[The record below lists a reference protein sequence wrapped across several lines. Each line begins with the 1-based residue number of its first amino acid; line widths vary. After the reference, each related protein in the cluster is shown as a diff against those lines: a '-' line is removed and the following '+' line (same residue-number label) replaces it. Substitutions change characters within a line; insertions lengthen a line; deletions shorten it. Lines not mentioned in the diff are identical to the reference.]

1 MFLSTKKLWM
11 GMALVA
17 SLGYSCQ
24 HDESLGVEAITG
36 FKIALV
42 DEPSVTETR
51 STPQELGKPTTDNF
65 TLKIVNSASG
75 KSIYDAGYTKDIIK
89 ASAGVYDVTT
99 SFGDNAVLAFDA
111 PYYEGKK
118 EDIAIEE
125 GDTASVT
132 VECAVANAL
141 ASVTFED
148 SEKFKELYS
157 SYAVEVAVENSSLK
171 LEDGDKRSAYY
182 RANSKPTFTF
192 KGVLKANGKSVEAEL
207 EDKILSDPATFAAKA
222 HCRLTLALKEMVPGI
237 IPTIVKTEVD
247 TVTVSE
253 TLPMEW
259 LPAPKVSAT
268 GFGENRTLDV
278 YETAP
283 TEASI
288 DFTLSSPLQ
297 DIDFSVNFADEN
309 LQSLNGD
316 YTLSALTNEQR
327 LDFINAGID
336 IPIIGEDKPSVR
348 FSNTL
353 TGALLATNE
362 GVVNNTFTL
371 KSVKANDRTNADGA
385 LTYTIATHKPEFT
398 VSVLPGNIWTK
409 EFTVSA
415 LTEEQ
420 VEKGDYS
427 KLSQKMMYQ
436 FSTDGSTG
444 WTDLGEDLRKAELTP
459 NTSYF
464 VRGVYRNEICSAPVE
479 VKTYPIIELE
489 NGDMEDW
496 TEEERGYYYSANIFD
511 RNPAKLRVYYPW
523 KGVSYWNTNNDFTT
537 RNRDASTAA
546 FSIVYRYNSFPAVS
560 YTKDVHD
567 GNWAAELRN
576 TAAGRGNTSSS
587 SSSYDFNNVP
597 GELFIGGITV
607 TTGGTSAKPDG
618 DHYDIDKGT
627 EFVSRPTGLRF
638 YYKYAPYMTDAWKVY
653 IALYDEA
660 GNVIAENTVTDGIEI
675 SSYKEMEVSFNY
687 IENLDVVPAKIYVY
701 FASSIYS
708 GSELPY
714 HTMDVTTWY
723 NNSQRTDETL
733 SGSVFC
739 VDDISLVYD
748 K

>member
-1 MFLSTKKLWM
+1 MKYIKL
-11 GMALVA
+11 L
-17 SLGYSCQ
+17 SLGLLCLSVGSCQ
-24 HDESLGVEAITG
+24 QDDWAVSDSQTG
-36 FKIALV
+36 FYISLADADV
-42 DEPSVTETR
+42 QTETR

-65 TLKIVNSASG
+65 ALKIVNSASG

-89 ASAGVYDVTT
+89 ASAGVYDVTA
-99 SFGDNAVLAFDA
+99 SFGDNAVLAYDA

-157 SYAVEVAVENSSLK
+157 SYAVVVAVENSSLK
-171 LEDGDKRSAYY
+171 LGDGDKRSAYY

-207 EDKILSDPATFAAKA
+207 EDEKLSDPATFAAKA
-222 HCRLTLALKEMVPGI
+222 HCQLTLALKEMVPGI
-237 IPTIVKTEVD
+237 IPTIVKAEVD
-247 TVTVSE
+247 TVTVSA

-268 GFGENRTLDV
+268 GFSENRTLDV

-409 EFTVSA
+409 EFTV
-415 LTEEQ
+415 EEIT
-420 VEKGDYS
+420 VEEGKGNLDTLKENLIYQYS
-427 KLSQKMMYQ
+427 EDDGRSWKDLNDTRRQ
-436 FSTDGSTG
+436 FFDVCP
-444 WTDLGEDLRKAELTP
+444 EKK
-459 NTSYF
+459 SYL
-464 VRGVYRNEICSAPVE
+464 VRAVYRNEIASEIDNV
-479 VKTYPIIELE
+479 ELE
-489 NGDMEDW
+489 IPTQLPNSGMEDW
-496 TEEERGYYYSANIFD
+496 YEEDQSDHKNLWFPYLQGEVENLWSTNNAETTNYRSESFCSTSAVKQSANKHNGDYAAWI
-511 RNPAKLRVYYPW
+511 RTVGHGIA
-523 KGVSYWNTNNDFTT
+523 NTNVGSFVGINGSITGDHTIGLLTYSDEFTVRPT
-537 RNRDASTAA
+537 KLE
-546 FSIVYRYNSFPAVS
+546 FYYRY
-560 YTKDVHD
+560 
-567 GNWAAELRN
+567 
-576 TAAGRGNTSSS
+576 
-587 SSSYDFNNVP
+587 VP
-597 GELFIGGITV
+597 N
-607 TTGGTSAKPDG
+607 G
-618 DHYDIDKGT
+618 DDQG
-627 EFVSRPTGLRF
+627 
-638 YYKYAPYMTDAWKVY
+638 
-653 IALYDEA
+653 
-660 GNVIAENTVTDGIEI
+660 VI
-675 SSYKEMEVSFNY
+675 EVK
-687 IENLDVVPAKIYVY
+687 IENQEQNIVLYQTSQTIDAANAYVKYELPIEYVNQNMNASHLTITFKSGSKHTDVVKAKVRGDGADEHY
-701 FASSIYS
+701 
-708 GSELPY
+708 GSELY
-714 HTMDVTTWY
+714 I
-723 NNSQRTDETL
+723 
-733 SGSVFC
+733 
-739 VDDISLVYD
+739 DDISLVYD

>member
-1 MFLSTKKLWM
+1 MKYIKL
-11 GMALVA
+11 L
-17 SLGYSCQ
+17 SLGLLCLSVGSCRQ
-24 HDESLGVEAITG
+24 DDWAVSESQTG
-36 FKIALV
+36 FYISLADADV
-42 DEPSVTETR
+42 QTETR

-89 ASAGVYDVTT
+89 ASAGVYDVTA
-99 SFGDNAVLAFDA
+99 SFGDNAVLAYDA

-171 LEDGDKRSAYY
+171 LGDGDKRSAYY
-182 RANSKPTFTF
+182 RADSKPTFTF
-192 KGVLKANGKSVEAEL
+192 KGVLKANGKLVEAL
-207 EDKILSDPATFAAKA
+207 LKDKTLSDPATFAAKA

-268 GFGENRTLDV
+268 GFSKNRTLDV

-288 DFTLSSPLQ
+288 DFTLYSPLQ
-297 DIDFSVNFADEN
+297 DMDFSVNFADEN

-316 YTLSALTNEQR
+316 YTLSTLTNEQR

-336 IPIIGEDKPSVR
+336 IPIIGENKPSVR

-371 KSVKANDRTNADGA
+371 KSVKANDRTNADSA

-409 EFTVSA
+409 EFTV
-415 LTEEQ
+415 EEIT
-420 VEKGDYS
+420 VEEGKGDLNTLKEKLVYQYS
-427 KLSQKMMYQ
+427 DDDGRSWKELNDTRRQ
-436 FSTDGSTG
+436 FFDVCPEKKSH
-444 WTDLGEDLRKAELTP
+444 L
-459 NTSYF
+459 
-464 VRGVYRNEICSAPVE
+464 VRAVYRDEIVSETDNV
-479 VKTYPIIELE
+479 ELE
-489 NGDMEDW
+489 IPTQLPNSGMEDW
-496 TEEERGYYYSANIFD
+496 YIETKTKSSTWPFPDKTYYTFHPYLEGSANSSWWD
-511 RNPAKLRVYYPW
+511 
-523 KGVSYWNTNNDFTT
+523 TNNDKAQGGTVVGTIWYEGCF
-537 RNRDASTAA
+537 ASC
-546 FSIVYRYNSFPAVS
+546 VS
-560 YTKDVHD
+560 YTNDAHEGLKAALMYVSGCGD
-567 GNWAAELRN
+567 GYA
-576 TAAGRGNTSSS
+576 NTSGSYVGGAMVGS
-587 SSSYDFNNVP
+587 LFLGSYDS
-597 GELFIGGITV
+597 GIV
-607 TTGGTSAKPDG
+607 QGHSFA
-618 DHYDIDKGT
+618 
-627 EFVSRPTGLRF
+627 SRPTSLSF
-638 YYKYAPYMTDAWKVY
+638 WYKYKPYNSDAFKVVVSLKNGEKE
-653 IALYDEA
+653 IATGTYEPQAYSEEDNGYA
-660 GNVIAENTVTDGIEI
+660 QATVN
-675 SSYKEMEVSFNY
+675 FNY
-687 IENLDVVPAKIYVY
+687 
-701 FASSIYS
+701 S
-708 GSELPY
+708 
-714 HTMDVTTWY
+714 
-723 NNSQRTDETL
+723 DETEKPTTICVQFLASNKTSL
-733 SGSVFC
+733 SSDDFEKGTTITYPVVGNWTVHMGSVLK

>member
-1 MFLSTKKLWM
+1 MNMFLSTKKLWI

-24 HDESLGVEAITG
+24 HEDGLSVEAITG
-36 FKIALV
+36 FKVALV

-51 STPQELGKPTTDNF
+51 STPQELGKPTVDKF
-65 TLKIVNSASG
+65 KLKIANSATG

-89 ASAGVYDVTT
+89 ASAGVYDVTA
-99 SFGDNAVLAFDA
+99 SFGDNAVLAYDA

-171 LEDGDKRSAYY
+171 LGDGDKRSAYY
-182 RANSKPTFTF
+182 RADSKPTFTF
-192 KGVLKANGKSVEAEL
+192 KGVLKANGKSVEALL
-207 EDKILSDPATFAAKA
+207 EDKTLSDPATFAAKA
-222 HCRLTLALKEMVPGI
+222 HCQLTLALKEMVPGI
-237 IPTIVKTEVD
+237 IPTIVKAEVD
-247 TVTVSE
+247 TVTVSA

-268 GFGENRTLDV
+268 DFGKNRTLDV

-288 DFTLSSPLQ
+288 VFTLSSPLQ
-297 DIDFSVNFADEN
+297 DMDFSVNFADEN

-327 LDFINAGID
+327 LDFVNAGID

-409 EFTVSA
+409 EFTV
-415 LTEEQ
+415 EEIT
-420 VEKGDYS
+420 VEEGKGNLEEIKKS
-427 KLSQKMMYQ
+427 LVYQ
-436 FSTDGSTG
+436 
-444 WTDLGEDLRKAELTP
+444 
-459 NTSYF
+459 YQ
-464 VRGVYRNEICSAPVE
+464 
-479 VKTYPIIELE
+479 E
-489 NGDMEDW
+489 NGEWKDCNNQDSRQQVFAEHPSNRNYKVRALYRGALASNEVDVEMEEPKALPNGNMDEW
-496 TEEERGYYYSANIFD
+496 TESTRDVKYLWMTYKQPFFE
-511 RNPAKLRVYYPW
+511 PW
-523 KGVSYWNTNNDFTT
+523 NDSTEQWWNTN
-537 RNRDASTAA
+537 
-546 FSIVYRYNSFPAVS
+546 SIQTMPTSFDIINSVNFASFPTVTYLISGDNNQEKSAVIRTINFGKS
-560 YTKDVHD
+560 
-567 GNWAAELRN
+567 NSSIAAVGDN
-576 TAAGRGNTSSS
+576 TRGILYAGTTSS
-587 SSSYDFNNVP
+587 D
-597 GELFIGGITV
+597 
-607 TTGGTSAKPDG
+607 GTLSEGRPWS
-618 DHYDIDKGT
+618 
-627 EFVSRPTGLRF
+627 SRPTQLTF
-638 YYKYAPYMTDAWKVY
+638 NYKYSSYNNERFGVY
-653 IALYDEA
+653 IELYADGVSSPIATGTYESINGESKTEFTPYTIKLEYSNLELKPSIIKIKFCSVA
-660 GNVIAENTVTDGIEI
+660 INDDPAVQKNVSVN
-675 SSYKEMEVSFNY
+675 
-687 IENLDVVPAKIYVY
+687 VPE
-701 FASSIYS
+701 
-708 GSELPY
+708 GSDKY
-714 HTMDVTTWY
+714 Y
-723 NNSQRTDETL
+723 NVHG
-733 SGSVFC
+733 GSVLTI
-739 VDDISLVYD
+739 DDISLVYD

>member
-1 MFLSTKKLWM
+1 MFLSTKKLWI
-11 GMALVA
+11 GMALMA
-17 SLGYSCQ
+17 TLGLSCQ
-24 HDESLGVEAITG
+24 HEEGLGTKAVTG

-89 ASAGVYDVTT
+89 ASAGVYDVTA
-99 SFGDNAVLAFDA
+99 SFGDNAVLAYDA

-171 LEDGDKRSAYY
+171 LGDGDKRSAYY

-207 EDKILSDPATFAAKA
+207 EDEKLSDPATFAAKA
-222 HCRLTLALKEMVPGI
+222 HCQLTLALKEMVPGI
-237 IPTIVKTEVD
+237 IPTIVKAEVD
-247 TVTVSE
+247 TVTVSA

-268 GFGENRTLDV
+268 GFSENRTLDV

-297 DIDFSVNFADEN
+297 DMDFSVNFADEN

-316 YTLSALTNEQR
+316 YTLSAFTNEQR

-362 GVVNNTFTL
+362 GVVNNIFTL
-371 KSVKANDRTNADGA
+371 KSVKANDRINADGA

-409 EFTVSA
+409 EFTV
-415 LTEEQ
+415 EEIT
-420 VEKGDYS
+420 VEEGKGDLNTLKEKLVYQYS
-427 KLSQKMMYQ
+427 DDEGSSWKDLNDTRRQ
-436 FSTDGSTG
+436 FFDVCPET
-444 WTDLGEDLRKAELTP
+444 K
-459 NTSYF
+459 SYL
-464 VRGVYRNEICSAPVE
+464 VRAVYRNEIVSEINNV
-479 VKTYPIIELE
+479 ELE
-489 NGDMEDW
+489 IPTQLPNSGMEDW
-496 TEEERGYYYSANIFD
+496 YIETKTKSGTWPFKDKTYYTYHPYTEGAGDSSWWD
-511 RNPAKLRVYYPW
+511 
-523 KGVSYWNTNNDFTT
+523 TNNDKAQGGTYALGIWYEGCF
-537 RNRDASTAA
+537 ASC
-546 FSIVYRYNSFPAVS
+546 VS
-560 YTKDVHD
+560 YTEDAHEGSKAALMYVSGCGD
-567 GNWAAELRN
+567 GYAN
-576 TAAGRGNTSSS
+576 TPDTYVGGAMVGS
-587 SSSYDFNNVP
+587 
-597 GELFIGGITV
+597 LFIGSYNSGIV
-607 TTGGTSAKPDG
+607 QGHGFA
-618 DHYDIDKGT
+618 
-627 EFVSRPTGLRF
+627 SRPTSLSF
-638 YYKYAPYMTDAWKVY
+638 WYKYKPYNTDAFKVVIFLKNGEKEIATGTYEPQAYSEEDNGY
-653 IALYDEA
+653 IQA
-660 GNVIAENTVTDGIEI
+660 TVDFNY
-675 SSYKEMEVSFNY
+675 SDEMEKPTTICVQFLASNKTSLSSDDFEKGTTITY
-687 IENLDVVPAKIYVY
+687 PVVGNWTV
-701 FASSIYS
+701 
-708 GSELPY
+708 
-714 HTMDVTTWY
+714 HM
-723 NNSQRTDETL
+723 
-733 SGSVFC
+733 GSVLKI
-739 VDDISLVYD
+739 DDISLVYD

>member
-11 GMALVA
+11 GMALIA

-65 TLKIVNSASG
+65 TLKIVNSATG

-89 ASAGVYDVTT
+89 ASAGVYDVTA

-141 ASVTFED
+141 ASVTFEG

-171 LEDGDKRSAYY
+171 LNDGDKRSAYY
-182 RANSKPTFTF
+182 RADSRPTFTF

-207 EDKILSDPATFAAKA
+207 EDEKLSDPATFAAKA
-222 HCRLTLALKEMVPGI
+222 HCQLTLALKEMVPGI
-237 IPTIVKTEVD
+237 IPTIVKAEVD
-247 TVTVSE
+247 TVTVSA

-297 DIDFSVNFADEN
+297 DMEFSVNFADEN
-309 LQSLNGD
+309 LKSLNGD
-316 YTLSALTNEQR
+316 YALSALTNEQR

-409 EFTVSA
+409 EFTV
-415 LTEEQ
+415 EEIT
-420 VEKGDYS
+420 VEEGKGNLDTLKENLIYQYS
-427 KLSQKMMYQ
+427 EDDGRSWKDLNDTRRQ
-436 FSTDGSTG
+436 FFDVCP
-444 WTDLGEDLRKAELTP
+444 EKK
-459 NTSYF
+459 SYL
-464 VRGVYRNEICSAPVE
+464 VRAVYRNEIASEIDNV
-479 VKTYPIIELE
+479 ELE
-489 NGDMEDW
+489 IPMQLPNSGMEDW
-496 TEEERGYYYSANIFD
+496 YEEDQSDHKNLWFPYLQGEVENLWSTNNAETTNYRSESFCSTSAVKQSANKHNGDYAAWI
-511 RNPAKLRVYYPW
+511 RTVGHGIA
-523 KGVSYWNTNNDFTT
+523 NTNVGSFMGINGSITGDHTIGLLTYSDEFTVRPT
-537 RNRDASTAA
+537 KLE
-546 FSIVYRYNSFPAVS
+546 FYYRY
-560 YTKDVHD
+560 
-567 GNWAAELRN
+567 
-576 TAAGRGNTSSS
+576 
-587 SSSYDFNNVP
+587 VP
-597 GELFIGGITV
+597 N
-607 TTGGTSAKPDG
+607 G
-618 DHYDIDKGT
+618 DDQG
-627 EFVSRPTGLRF
+627 
-638 YYKYAPYMTDAWKVY
+638 
-653 IALYDEA
+653 
-660 GNVIAENTVTDGIEI
+660 VI
-675 SSYKEMEVSFNY
+675 EVK
-687 IENLDVVPAKIYVY
+687 IENQEQNIVLYQTSQTIDAANAYVKYELPIEYVNQNMNASHLTITFKSGSKHTDVVKAKVRGDGADEHY
-701 FASSIYS
+701 
-708 GSELPY
+708 GSELY
-714 HTMDVTTWY
+714 I
-723 NNSQRTDETL
+723 
-733 SGSVFC
+733 
-739 VDDISLVYD
+739 DDISLVYD

>member
-207 EDKILSDPATFAAKA
+207 EDKILSDSATFAAKA

-268 GFGENRTLDV
+268 GFSENRTLDV

-288 DFTLSSPLQ
+288 DFDLSSPLQ
-297 DIDFSVNFADEN
+297 DMDFSVNFADEN

-348 FSNTL
+348 FSKTL

-371 KSVKANDRTNADGA
+371 KSVKANDRTNADSA

-409 EFTVSA
+409 EFTV
-415 LTEEQ
+415 EEIT
-420 VEKGDYS
+420 VEEGKGNLDTLKENLIYQYS
-427 KLSQKMMYQ
+427 EDDGRSWKDLNDTRRQ
-436 FSTDGSTG
+436 FFDVCP
-444 WTDLGEDLRKAELTP
+444 EKK
-459 NTSYF
+459 SYL
-464 VRGVYRNEICSAPVE
+464 VRAVYRNEIASEIDNV
-479 VKTYPIIELE
+479 ELE
-489 NGDMEDW
+489 IPMQLPNSGMEDW
-496 TEEERGYYYSANIFD
+496 YEEDQSDHKNLWFPYLQGEVENLWSTNNAETTNYRSESYCSTSAVKQSANKHNGDYAAWI
-511 RNPAKLRVYYPW
+511 RTVGHGIA
-523 KGVSYWNTNNDFTT
+523 NTNVGSFLGINGSITGDHTIGLLTYSDEFTVRPT
-537 RNRDASTAA
+537 KLE
-546 FSIVYRYNSFPAVS
+546 FYYRY
-560 YTKDVHD
+560 
-567 GNWAAELRN
+567 
-576 TAAGRGNTSSS
+576 
-587 SSSYDFNNVP
+587 VP
-597 GELFIGGITV
+597 N
-607 TTGGTSAKPDG
+607 G
-618 DHYDIDKGT
+618 DDQG
-627 EFVSRPTGLRF
+627 
-638 YYKYAPYMTDAWKVY
+638 
-653 IALYDEA
+653 
-660 GNVIAENTVTDGIEI
+660 VI
-675 SSYKEMEVSFNY
+675 EVK
-687 IENLDVVPAKIYVY
+687 IENQEQNIVLYQTSQTIDAANAYVKYELPIEYVNQNMNASHLTITFKSGSKHTDVVKAKVRGDGADEHY
-701 FASSIYS
+701 
-708 GSELPY
+708 GSELY
-714 HTMDVTTWY
+714 I
-723 NNSQRTDETL
+723 
-733 SGSVFC
+733 
-739 VDDISLVYD
+739 DDISLVYD

>member
-11 GMALVA
+11 GMALIA

-182 RANSKPTFTF
+182 RADSKPTFTF

-253 TLPMEW
+253 TIPVEW
-259 LPAPKVSAT
+259 LPAPKINAT
-268 GFGENRTLDV
+268 GFDENKSLTI
-278 YETAP
+278 YETGDAAS
-283 TEASI
+283 ASI
-288 DFTLSSPLQ
+288 DFTVSQPLQ
-297 DIDFSVNFADEN
+297 DLSFTLNFADEN
-309 LQSLNGD
+309 L
-316 YTLSALTNEQR
+316 SALNKTYQLSTMTDEEKIA
-327 LDFINAGID
+327 LSDAGITL
-336 IPIIGEDKPSVR
+336 PLIG
-348 FSNTL
+348 SNDPKITFPDTFISKL
-353 TGALLATNE
+353 QSQNNS
-362 GVVNNTFTL
+362 VVNNTITIN
-371 KSVKANDRTNADGA
+371 SVTANNRSNTDGA
-385 LTYTIATHKPEFT
+385 QTYTIAVHKPEFS
-398 VSVLPGNIWTK
+398 VSVLPGNIWSK
-409 EFTVSA
+409 EFTV
-415 LTEEQ
+415 EEIT
-420 VEKGDYS
+420 VEEGKGNLE
-427 KLSQKMMYQ
+427 KIKENLVYQ
-436 FSTDGSTG
+436 
-444 WTDLGEDLRKAELTP
+444 
-459 NTSYF
+459 YQ
-464 VRGVYRNEICSAPVE
+464 
-479 VKTYPIIELE
+479 
-489 NGDMEDW
+489 
-496 TEEERGYYYSANIFD
+496 
-511 RNPAKLRVYYPW
+511 
-523 KGVSYWNTNNDFTT
+523 
-537 RNRDASTAA
+537 DA
-546 FSIVYRYNSFPAVS
+546 
-560 YTKDVHD
+560 D
-567 GNWAAELRN
+567 GNWNNCSNQDTRQQIFAEHPQNRNYKVRALYRGSLVSNEIDVEMEEPKALPNGNMDAWTETTRTTSWWVFGTKYADQPFFEPWNVTVEQWWDTNNIITMPTSITATGINFKCFPTTTFKTPGYGQMGKAAVIRTIN
-576 TAAGRGNTSSS
+576 VNNANTSGTHFGDNIRGILYAGTTSS
-587 SSSYDFNNVP
+587 DGNLSEGRPWNSRPTQLSFKYQYSSYDNERFGVYVELYADGNSSPIATGTYESINGESKTEFTSYTIKLEYSNLELKPSTIKIKFCSVAINDDPAVQKDVSVNVP
-597 GELFIGGITV
+597 EG
-607 TTGGTSAKPDG
+607 S
-618 DHYDIDKGT
+618 DK
-627 EFVSRPTGLRF
+627 
-638 YYKYAPYMTDAWKVY
+638 YY
-653 IALYDEA
+653 
-660 GNVIAENTVTDGIEI
+660 NVHG
-675 SSYKEMEVSFNY
+675 
-687 IENLDVVPAKIYVY
+687 
-701 FASSIYS
+701 
-708 GSELPY
+708 
-714 HTMDVTTWY
+714 
-723 NNSQRTDETL
+723 
-733 SGSVFC
+733 GSVLTI
-739 VDDISLVYD
+739 DDISLVYD

>member
-89 ASAGVYDVTT
+89 ASAGVYDVTA
-99 SFGDNAVLAFDA
+99 SFGDNAVLAYDA

-148 SEKFKELYS
+148 SEKFEELYS

-171 LEDGDKRSAYY
+171 LGDGDKRSAYY
-182 RANSKPTFTF
+182 RADSKPTFTF
-192 KGVLKANGKSVEAEL
+192 KGVLKANGKSVEALL
-207 EDKILSDPATFAAKA
+207 EDKTLSDPATFAAKA

-268 GFGENRTLDV
+268 GFSENRTLDV

-297 DIDFSVNFADEN
+297 DMDFSVNFADEN

-409 EFTVSA
+409 EFTV
-415 LTEEQ
+415 EEIT
-420 VEKGDYS
+420 VEEGKGNLDTLKENLIYQYS
-427 KLSQKMMYQ
+427 EDDGRSWKDLNDTRRQ
-436 FSTDGSTG
+436 FFDVCP
-444 WTDLGEDLRKAELTP
+444 EKK
-459 NTSYF
+459 SYL
-464 VRGVYRNEICSAPVE
+464 VRAVYRNEIASEIDNV
-479 VKTYPIIELE
+479 ELE
-489 NGDMEDW
+489 IPMQLPNSGMEDW
-496 TEEERGYYYSANIFD
+496 YEEDQSDHKNLWFPYLQGEVENLWSTNNAETTNYRSESFCSTSAVKQSANKHNGDYAAWI
-511 RNPAKLRVYYPW
+511 RTVGHGIA
-523 KGVSYWNTNNDFTT
+523 NTNVGSFMGINGSITGDHTIGLLTYSDEFTVRPT
-537 RNRDASTAA
+537 KLE
-546 FSIVYRYNSFPAVS
+546 FYYRY
-560 YTKDVHD
+560 
-567 GNWAAELRN
+567 
-576 TAAGRGNTSSS
+576 
-587 SSSYDFNNVP
+587 VP
-597 GELFIGGITV
+597 N
-607 TTGGTSAKPDG
+607 G
-618 DHYDIDKGT
+618 DDQG
-627 EFVSRPTGLRF
+627 
-638 YYKYAPYMTDAWKVY
+638 
-653 IALYDEA
+653 
-660 GNVIAENTVTDGIEI
+660 VI
-675 SSYKEMEVSFNY
+675 EVK
-687 IENLDVVPAKIYVY
+687 IENQEQNIVLYQTSQTIDAANAYVKYELPIEYVNQNMNASHLTITFKSGSKHTDVVKAKVRGDGADEHY
-701 FASSIYS
+701 
-708 GSELPY
+708 GSELY
-714 HTMDVTTWY
+714 I
-723 NNSQRTDETL
+723 
-733 SGSVFC
+733 
-739 VDDISLVYD
+739 DDISLVYD

>member
-1 MFLSTKKLWM
+1 MNMFLSTKKLWI

-24 HDESLGVEAITG
+24 HEDGLGVEAITG
-36 FKIALV
+36 FKVALV

-51 STPQELGKPTTDNF
+51 STPQELGEPTVDKF
-65 TLKIVNSASG
+65 KLKIANSATG

-89 ASAGVYDVTT
+89 ASAGVYDVTA

-192 KGVLKANGKSVEAEL
+192 KGVLKANGKSVEALL
-207 EDKILSDPATFAAKA
+207 EDKTLSDPATFAAKA

-237 IPTIVKTEVD
+237 IPTIVKAEVD
-247 TVTVSE
+247 TVTVSA

-268 GFGENRTLDV
+268 DFGENRTLDV

-297 DIDFSVNFADEN
+297 DMEFSVNFADEN
-309 LQSLNGD
+309 LKSLNGD
-316 YTLSALTNEQR
+316 YALSALTNEQR
-327 LDFINAGID
+327 LDFVNAGIAL
-336 IPIIGEDKPSVR
+336 PIMGEEKPSVK

-362 GVVNNTFTL
+362 GVVNNVFTL

-409 EFTVSA
+409 EFTV
-415 LTEEQ
+415 EEIT
-420 VEKGDYS
+420 VEEGKGNLDTLKENLIYQYS
-427 KLSQKMMYQ
+427 EDDGRSWKDLNDTRRQ
-436 FSTDGSTG
+436 FFDVCP
-444 WTDLGEDLRKAELTP
+444 EKK
-459 NTSYF
+459 SYL
-464 VRGVYRNEICSAPVE
+464 VRAVYRNEIASEIDNV
-479 VKTYPIIELE
+479 ELE
-489 NGDMEDW
+489 IPMQLPNSGMEDW
-496 TEEERGYYYSANIFD
+496 YEEDQSDHKNLWFPYLQGEVENLWSTNNAETTNYRSESFCSTSAVKQSANKHNGDYAAWI
-511 RNPAKLRVYYPW
+511 RTVGHGIA
-523 KGVSYWNTNNDFTT
+523 NTNVGSFMGINGSITGDHTIGLLTYSDEFTVRPT
-537 RNRDASTAA
+537 KLE
-546 FSIVYRYNSFPAVS
+546 FYYRY
-560 YTKDVHD
+560 
-567 GNWAAELRN
+567 
-576 TAAGRGNTSSS
+576 
-587 SSSYDFNNVP
+587 VP
-597 GELFIGGITV
+597 N
-607 TTGGTSAKPDG
+607 G
-618 DHYDIDKGT
+618 DDQG
-627 EFVSRPTGLRF
+627 
-638 YYKYAPYMTDAWKVY
+638 
-653 IALYDEA
+653 
-660 GNVIAENTVTDGIEI
+660 VI
-675 SSYKEMEVSFNY
+675 EVK
-687 IENLDVVPAKIYVY
+687 IENQEQNIVLYQTSQTIDAANAYVKYELPIEYVNQNMNASHLTITFKSGSKHTDVVKAKVRGDGADEHY
-701 FASSIYS
+701 
-708 GSELPY
+708 GSELY
-714 HTMDVTTWY
+714 I
-723 NNSQRTDETL
+723 
-733 SGSVFC
+733 
-739 VDDISLVYD
+739 DDISLVYD

>member
-1 MFLSTKKLWM
+1 MKYIKL
-11 GMALVA
+11 L
-17 SLGYSCQ
+17 SLGLLCLSVGSCRQ
-24 HDESLGVEAITG
+24 DDWAVSDSQTG
-36 FKIALV
+36 FYISLADADV
-42 DEPSVTETR
+42 QTETR

-89 ASAGVYDVTT
+89 ASAGVYDVTA
-99 SFGDNAVLAFDA
+99 SFGDNAVLAYDA

-171 LEDGDKRSAYY
+171 LGDGDKRSAYY

-192 KGVLKANGKSVEAEL
+192 KGVLKANGKSVEALL
-207 EDKILSDPATFAAKA
+207 EDKTLSDPATFAAKA

-268 GFGENRTLDV
+268 GFSENRTLDV

-283 TEASI
+283 TEANI

-297 DIDFSVNFADEN
+297 DMDFSVNFADEN

-316 YTLSALTNEQR
+316 YTLSTLTNEQR

-371 KSVKANDRTNADGA
+371 KSVKANDRTNADGV

-420 VEKGDYS
+420 VEKGDFS
-427 KLSQKMMYQ
+427 KLSQNMTYQ
-436 FSTDGSTG
+436 FSTDGSTD
-444 WTDLGEDLRKAELTP
+444 WTDLGKDLRKAELTP

-489 NGDMEDW
+489 NGGMEAW
-496 TEEERGYYYSANIFD
+496 TTSEIGYYYNTLAWNKYPLLTY
-511 RNPAKLRVYYPW
+511 NPW
-523 KGVSYWNTNNDFTT
+523 SGDNQYWNTNNDFTT
-537 RNRDASTAA
+537 RHRDQWSPPFST
-546 FSIVYRYNSFPAVS
+546 IYYYNSFPAVS
-560 YTKDVHD
+560 YTKDVHG

>member
-1 MFLSTKKLWM
+1 MNMFLSTKKLWI

-24 HDESLGVEAITG
+24 HEDGLSVEAITG
-36 FKIALV
+36 FKVALV

-51 STPQELGKPTTDNF
+51 STPQELGKPTVDKF
-65 TLKIVNSASG
+65 KLKIANSATG

-89 ASAGVYDVTT
+89 ASAGVYDVTA
-99 SFGDNAVLAFDA
+99 SFGDNAVLAYDA

-118 EDIAIEE
+118 EDIVIEE

-171 LEDGDKRSAYY
+171 LGDGDKRSAYY
-182 RANSKPTFTF
+182 RADSRPTFTF

-237 IPTIVKTEVD
+237 IPTIVKEEVD

-268 GFGENRTLDV
+268 GFGKNRTLDV

-297 DIDFSVNFADEN
+297 DMDFSVNFADEN

-327 LDFINAGID
+327 LDFVNAGIAL
-336 IPIIGEDKPSVR
+336 PIMGEEKPSVK

-371 KSVKANDRTNADGA
+371 KSVKANDRTNKDGA

-409 EFTVSA
+409 EFTVEEITVEEGKGNLEEIKKSLVYQYQENGEWKDCNNQASRQQVFSEHPSNRNYKVRALYREALASNEVDVEMEEPKALPNGNMDEWTESTRDVKYLWTTYKQPFFEPWNDSTEQWWNTNSIQTMPTSFDIINSVNFASFPTVTYLISGDNNQEKSA
-415 LTEEQ
+415 VIRTINFGKSNSSIAAVGDNTRGILYAGTTSSDGTLSEGRPWSSRPTQLTFNY
-420 VEKGDYS
+420 KYS
-427 KLSQKMMYQ
+427 SYNNERFGVYIELYA
-436 FSTDGSTG
+436 DGVSSPIATG
-444 WTDLGEDLRKAELTP
+444 TYESINGESKTELTP
-459 NTSYF
+459 YTIKLEYSNLELKPSIIKIKF
-464 VRGVYRNEICSAPVE
+464 CSVA
-479 VKTYPIIELE
+479 I
-489 NGDMEDW
+489 
-496 TEEERGYYYSANIFD
+496 
-511 RNPAKLRVYYPW
+511 
-523 KGVSYWNTNNDFTT
+523 ND
-537 RNRDASTAA
+537 D
-546 FSIVYRYNSFPAVS
+546 PAVQKNVS
-560 YTKDVHD
+560 V
-567 GNWAAELRN
+567 
-576 TAAGRGNTSSS
+576 
-587 SSSYDFNNVP
+587 NVP
-597 GELFIGGITV
+597 EG
-607 TTGGTSAKPDG
+607 S
-618 DHYDIDKGT
+618 DK
-627 EFVSRPTGLRF
+627 
-638 YYKYAPYMTDAWKVY
+638 YY
-653 IALYDEA
+653 
-660 GNVIAENTVTDGIEI
+660 NVHG
-675 SSYKEMEVSFNY
+675 
-687 IENLDVVPAKIYVY
+687 
-701 FASSIYS
+701 
-708 GSELPY
+708 
-714 HTMDVTTWY
+714 
-723 NNSQRTDETL
+723 
-733 SGSVFC
+733 GSVLTI
-739 VDDISLVYD
+739 DDISLVYD

>member
-1 MFLSTKKLWM
+1 MKYIKL
-11 GMALVA
+11 L
-17 SLGYSCQ
+17 SLGLLCLSVGSCRQ
-24 HDESLGVEAITG
+24 DDWAVSDSQTG
-36 FKIALV
+36 FYISLADADV
-42 DEPSVTETR
+42 QTETR

-89 ASAGVYDVTT
+89 ASAGVYDVTA
-99 SFGDNAVLAFDA
+99 SFGDNAVLAYDA

-148 SEKFKELYS
+148 SEKFEELYS

-171 LEDGDKRSAYY
+171 LGDGDKRSAYY
-182 RANSKPTFTF
+182 RADSKPTFTF
-192 KGVLKANGKSVEAEL
+192 KGVLKANGKSVEALL
-207 EDKILSDPATFAAKA
+207 EDKTLSDPATFAAKA

-268 GFGENRTLDV
+268 GFSENRTLDV

-297 DIDFSVNFADEN
+297 DMDFSVNFADEN

-409 EFTVSA
+409 EFTV
-415 LTEEQ
+415 EEIT
-420 VEKGDYS
+420 VEEGKGNLDTLKENLIYQYS
-427 KLSQKMMYQ
+427 EDDGRSWKDLNDTRRQ
-436 FSTDGSTG
+436 FFDVCP
-444 WTDLGEDLRKAELTP
+444 EKK
-459 NTSYF
+459 SYL
-464 VRGVYRNEICSAPVE
+464 VRAVYRNEIASEIDNV
-479 VKTYPIIELE
+479 ELE
-489 NGDMEDW
+489 IPMQLPNSGMEDW
-496 TEEERGYYYSANIFD
+496 YEEDQSDHKNLWFPYLQGEVENLWSTNNAETTNYRSESFCSTSAVKQSANKHNGDYAAWI
-511 RNPAKLRVYYPW
+511 RTVGHGIA
-523 KGVSYWNTNNDFTT
+523 NTNVGSFMGINGSITGDHTIGLLTYSDEFTVRPT
-537 RNRDASTAA
+537 KLE
-546 FSIVYRYNSFPAVS
+546 FYYRY
-560 YTKDVHD
+560 
-567 GNWAAELRN
+567 
-576 TAAGRGNTSSS
+576 
-587 SSSYDFNNVP
+587 VP
-597 GELFIGGITV
+597 N
-607 TTGGTSAKPDG
+607 G
-618 DHYDIDKGT
+618 DDQG
-627 EFVSRPTGLRF
+627 
-638 YYKYAPYMTDAWKVY
+638 
-653 IALYDEA
+653 
-660 GNVIAENTVTDGIEI
+660 VI
-675 SSYKEMEVSFNY
+675 EVK
-687 IENLDVVPAKIYVY
+687 IENQEQNIVLYQTSQTIDAANAYVKYELPIEYVNQNMNASHLTITFKSGSKHTDVVKAKVRGDGADEHY
-701 FASSIYS
+701 
-708 GSELPY
+708 GSELY
-714 HTMDVTTWY
+714 I
-723 NNSQRTDETL
+723 
-733 SGSVFC
+733 
-739 VDDISLVYD
+739 DDISLVYD

>member
-1 MFLSTKKLWM
+1 MKYIKL
-11 GMALVA
+11 L
-17 SLGYSCQ
+17 SLGLLCLSVGSCQ
-24 HDESLGVEAITG
+24 QDDWAVSESQTG
-36 FKIALV
+36 FYISLADADV
-42 DEPSVTETR
+42 QTETR

-89 ASAGVYDVTT
+89 ASAGVYDVTA
-99 SFGDNAVLAFDA
+99 SFGDNAVLAYDA

-148 SEKFKELYS
+148 SEKFEELYS

-171 LEDGDKRSAYY
+171 LGDGDKRSAYY
-182 RANSKPTFTF
+182 RADSKPTFTF
-192 KGVLKANGKSVEAEL
+192 KGVLKANGKSVEALL
-207 EDKILSDPATFAAKA
+207 EDKTLSDPATFAAKA

-268 GFGENRTLDV
+268 GFSENRTLDV

-297 DIDFSVNFADEN
+297 DMDFSVNFADEN

-409 EFTVSA
+409 EFTV
-415 LTEEQ
+415 EEIT
-420 VEKGDYS
+420 VEEGKGNLDTLKENLIYQYS
-427 KLSQKMMYQ
+427 EDDGRSWKDLNDTRRQ
-436 FSTDGSTG
+436 FFDVCP
-444 WTDLGEDLRKAELTP
+444 EKK
-459 NTSYF
+459 SYL
-464 VRGVYRNEICSAPVE
+464 VRAVYRNEIASEIDNV
-479 VKTYPIIELE
+479 ELE
-489 NGDMEDW
+489 IPMQLPNSGMEDW
-496 TEEERGYYYSANIFD
+496 YEEDQSDHKNLWFPYLQGEVENLWSTNNAETTNYRSESFCSTSAVKQSANKHNGDYAAWI
-511 RNPAKLRVYYPW
+511 RTVGHGIA
-523 KGVSYWNTNNDFTT
+523 NTNVGSFMGINGSITGDHTIGLLTYSDEFTVRPT
-537 RNRDASTAA
+537 KLE
-546 FSIVYRYNSFPAVS
+546 FYYRY
-560 YTKDVHD
+560 
-567 GNWAAELRN
+567 
-576 TAAGRGNTSSS
+576 
-587 SSSYDFNNVP
+587 VP
-597 GELFIGGITV
+597 N
-607 TTGGTSAKPDG
+607 G
-618 DHYDIDKGT
+618 DDQG
-627 EFVSRPTGLRF
+627 
-638 YYKYAPYMTDAWKVY
+638 
-653 IALYDEA
+653 
-660 GNVIAENTVTDGIEI
+660 VI
-675 SSYKEMEVSFNY
+675 EVK
-687 IENLDVVPAKIYVY
+687 IENQEQNIVLYQTSQTIDAANAYVKYELPIEYVNQNMNASHLTITFKSGSKHTDVVKAKVRGDGADEHY
-701 FASSIYS
+701 
-708 GSELPY
+708 GSELY
-714 HTMDVTTWY
+714 I
-723 NNSQRTDETL
+723 
-733 SGSVFC
+733 
-739 VDDISLVYD
+739 DDISLVYD

>member
-1 MFLSTKKLWM
+1 MKYIKL
-11 GMALVA
+11 L
-17 SLGYSCQ
+17 SLGLLCLSVGSCRQ
-24 HDESLGVEAITG
+24 DDWAVSESQTG
-36 FKIALV
+36 FYISLADADV
-42 DEPSVTETR
+42 QTETR

-171 LEDGDKRSAYY
+171 LGDGDKRSAYY
-182 RANSKPTFTF
+182 RADSKPTFTF
-192 KGVLKANGKSVEAEL
+192 KGVLKANGKSVEALL
-207 EDKILSDPATFAAKA
+207 EDKTLSDPATFAAKA

-237 IPTIVKTEVD
+237 IPTIVKAEVD

-268 GFGENRTLDV
+268 DFGENRTLDV

-288 DFTLSSPLQ
+288 DFALSSPLQ

-316 YTLSALTNEQR
+316 YTLSTLTNEQR

-409 EFTVSA
+409 EFTVEEITVEEGKGNLEEIKKSLVYQYQENGEWKDCNNQDSRQQVFAEHPSNRNYKVRA
-415 LTEEQ
+415 LYRGALASNEVDVEMEEPKALPNGNMDEWNETTRRVRYFYLFGSKYYEQ
-420 VEKGDYS
+420 PFFEPWNDNMEHWWDTNSIATMPETFTLDYPNHNCFPTVTF
-427 KLSQKMMYQ
+427 LINPQ
-436 FSTDGSTG
+436 G
-444 WTDLGEDLRKAELTP
+444 KAAIIRTI
-459 NTSYF
+459 NTS
-464 VRGVYRNEICSAPVE
+464 GS
-479 VKTYPIIELE
+479 
-489 NGDMEDW
+489 
-496 TEEERGYYYSANIFD
+496 
-511 RNPAKLRVYYPW
+511 
-523 KGVSYWNTNNDFTT
+523 
-537 RNRDASTAA
+537 
-546 FSIVYRYNSFPAVS
+546 
-560 YTKDVHD
+560 
-567 GNWAAELRN
+567 
-576 TAAGRGNTSSS
+576 NTSATVVGTNVSGILYAGTTSS
-587 SSSYDFNNVP
+587 DGTLSEGRPWSSRPTQLTFNYKYSSYDNERFGVYVELYADGNSSPIATGTYESINGESKTEFTSYTIKLEYSNLELKPSTIKIKFCSVAINDDPAVQKDVSVNVP
-597 GELFIGGITV
+597 EG
-607 TTGGTSAKPDG
+607 S
-618 DHYDIDKGT
+618 DK
-627 EFVSRPTGLRF
+627 
-638 YYKYAPYMTDAWKVY
+638 YY
-653 IALYDEA
+653 
-660 GNVIAENTVTDGIEI
+660 NVHG
-675 SSYKEMEVSFNY
+675 
-687 IENLDVVPAKIYVY
+687 
-701 FASSIYS
+701 
-708 GSELPY
+708 
-714 HTMDVTTWY
+714 
-723 NNSQRTDETL
+723 
-733 SGSVFC
+733 GSVLTI
-739 VDDISLVYD
+739 DDISLVYD

>member
-1 MFLSTKKLWM
+1 MKYIKL
-11 GMALVA
+11 L
-17 SLGYSCQ
+17 SLGLLCLSVGSCQ
-24 HDESLGVEAITG
+24 QDDWAVSESQTG
-36 FKIALV
+36 FYISLADADV
-42 DEPSVTETR
+42 QTETR

-157 SYAVEVAVENSSLK
+157 SYAVEVAVENSSLR

-222 HCRLTLALKEMVPGI
+222 HCRLALALKEMVPGI

-259 LPAPKVSAT
+259 LPAPKVRAT
-268 GFGENRTLDV
+268 GFSENRTLDV

-309 LQSLNGD
+309 LKSLNGD

-348 FSNTL
+348 FSKTL

-371 KSVKANDRTNADGA
+371 KSVKANDRTNADSA

-420 VEKGDYS
+420 VEKGDFS
-427 KLSQKMMYQ
+427 KLSQNMTYQ
-436 FSTDGSTG
+436 FSTDGSTD

-496 TEEERGYYYSANIFD
+496 SYVDGPQADWPDKGPF
-511 RNPAKLRVYYPW
+511 W
-523 KGVSYWNTNNDFTT
+523 KRWYINQSMSDNQEGWCSLNGLTTSNNDAKAYISNSGTERST
-537 RNRDASTAA
+537 DCYSGQYAAEIKTIGWGSGTTAA
-546 FSIVYRYNSFPAVS
+546 SPISIIKNI
-560 YTKDVHD
+560 
-567 GNWAAELRN
+567 
-576 TAAGRGNTSSS
+576 TS
-587 SSSYDFNNVP
+587 
-597 GELFIGGITV
+597 GELFLGRMDGITPV
-607 TTGGTSAKPDG
+607 YGLSFK
-618 DHYDIDKGT
+618 
-627 EFVSRPTGLRF
+627 SRPTRLKF
-638 YYKYAPYMTDAWKVY
+638 YYKFIPEGNHTFKVKLSLNNGDRT
-653 IALYDEA
+653 IAVNEFDGSSSDNYVEKILDFVYDS
-660 GNVIAENTVTDGIEI
+660 VYVAE
-675 SSYKEMEVSFNY
+675 EV
-687 IENLDVVPAKIYVY
+687 
-701 FASSIYS
+701 
-708 GSELPY
+708 
-714 HTMDVTTWY
+714 M
-723 NNSQRTDETL
+723 TL
-733 SGSVFC
+733 SIQFISGDNSKDEVDKARISRGSRHVGNKLYI
-739 VDDISLVYD
+739 DDISLIYD

>member
-1 MFLSTKKLWM
+1 MKYIKL
-11 GMALVA
+11 L
-17 SLGYSCQ
+17 SLGLLCL
-24 HDESLGVEAITG
+24 SLGGCRQDDQAPSNVQTG
-36 FKIALV
+36 FYISLADADV
-42 DEPSVTETR
+42 QTETR
-51 STPQELGKPTTDNF
+51 STPQELGKPAVDNF

-89 ASAGVYDVTT
+89 ASAGVYDVTA
-99 SFGDNAVLAFDA
+99 SFGDNAVLAYDA

-125 GDTASVT
+125 GNTVSVT

-141 ASVTFED
+141 ASVTFEG

-171 LEDGDKRSAYY
+171 LGDGDKRSAYY
-182 RANSKPTFTF
+182 RADSKPTFTF

-207 EDKILSDPATFAAKA
+207 EDEKLSDPATFAAKA
-222 HCRLTLALKEMVPGI
+222 HCQLTLALKEMVPGI
-237 IPTIVKTEVD
+237 IPTIVKAEVD
-247 TVTVSE
+247 TVTVSA

-268 GFGENRTLDV
+268 DFGKNRTLDV

-288 DFTLSSPLQ
+288 VFTLSSPLQ
-297 DIDFSVNFADEN
+297 DMEFSVNFADEN
-309 LQSLNGD
+309 LKSLNGD
-316 YTLSALTNEQR
+316 YALSALTNEQR

-371 KSVKANDRTNADGA
+371 KSVKANDRTNADGV

-420 VEKGDYS
+420 VEKGDFS
-427 KLSQKMMYQ
+427 KLSQNMTYQ
-436 FSTDGSTG
+436 FSTDGSTD
-444 WTDLGEDLRKAELTP
+444 WTDLGKDLRKAELTP

-489 NGDMEDW
+489 NGGMEAW
-496 TEEERGYYYSANIFD
+496 TTSEIGYYYNTLAWNKYPLLTY
-511 RNPAKLRVYYPW
+511 NPW
-523 KGVSYWNTNNDFTT
+523 SGDNQYWNTNNDFTT
-537 RNRDASTAA
+537 RHRDQWSPPFST
-546 FSIVYRYNSFPAVS
+546 IYYYNSFPAVS
-560 YTKDVHD
+560 YTKDVHG
-567 GNWAAELRN
+567 GNWAAVLRN

-597 GELFIGGITV
+597 GELFIGGITI
-607 TTGGTSAKPDG
+607 TTGGSTVKPDG
-618 DHYDIDKGT
+618 DHYDIDEGT

>member
-11 GMALVA
+11 GMALIA

-89 ASAGVYDVTT
+89 ASAGVYDVTA
-99 SFGDNAVLAFDA
+99 SFGDNAVLAYDA

-132 VECAVANAL
+132 VECAVVNAL

-171 LEDGDKRSAYY
+171 LNDGDKRSAYY
-182 RANSKPTFTF
+182 RADSKPTFTF
-192 KGVLKANGKSVEAEL
+192 KGVLKANGKLVEAEL
-207 EDKILSDPATFAAKA
+207 EDKTLSDPATFAAKA

-237 IPTIVKTEVD
+237 IPTIVKAEVD

-259 LPAPKVSAT
+259 LPAPKVRAT
-268 GFGENRTLDV
+268 GFSKNRTLDV

-297 DIDFSVNFADEN
+297 DMDFSVNFADEN

-348 FSNTL
+348 FSKTL

-371 KSVKANDRTNADGA
+371 KSVKANDRINADGA

-409 EFTVSA
+409 EFTV
-415 LTEEQ
+415 EEIT
-420 VEKGDYS
+420 VEEGKGDLNTLKEKLVYQYS
-427 KLSQKMMYQ
+427 DDEGSSWKDLNDTRRQ
-436 FSTDGSTG
+436 FFDVCPET
-444 WTDLGEDLRKAELTP
+444 K
-459 NTSYF
+459 SYL
-464 VRGVYRNEICSAPVE
+464 VRAVYRNEIVSEINNV
-479 VKTYPIIELE
+479 ELE
-489 NGDMEDW
+489 IPMQLPNSGMEDW
-496 TEEERGYYYSANIFD
+496 YEEDQSNHKNLWFPYLQGEVENLWSTNNAETTNYRSESFCSTSAVKQSANKHNGDYAAWI
-511 RNPAKLRVYYPW
+511 RTVGHGIA
-523 KGVSYWNTNNDFTT
+523 NTNVGSFMGINGSITGDHTIGLLTYSDEFTVRPT
-537 RNRDASTAA
+537 KLE
-546 FSIVYRYNSFPAVS
+546 FYYRY
-560 YTKDVHD
+560 
-567 GNWAAELRN
+567 
-576 TAAGRGNTSSS
+576 
-587 SSSYDFNNVP
+587 VP
-597 GELFIGGITV
+597 N
-607 TTGGTSAKPDG
+607 G
-618 DHYDIDKGT
+618 DDQG
-627 EFVSRPTGLRF
+627 
-638 YYKYAPYMTDAWKVY
+638 
-653 IALYDEA
+653 
-660 GNVIAENTVTDGIEI
+660 VI
-675 SSYKEMEVSFNY
+675 EVK
-687 IENLDVVPAKIYVY
+687 IENQEQNIVLYQTSQTIDAANAYVKYELPIEYVNQNMNASHLTITFKSGSKHTDVVKAKVRGDGADEHY
-701 FASSIYS
+701 
-708 GSELPY
+708 GSELY
-714 HTMDVTTWY
+714 I
-723 NNSQRTDETL
+723 
-733 SGSVFC
+733 
-739 VDDISLVYD
+739 DDISLVYD

>member
-24 HDESLGVEAITG
+24 HEEGLGMEAVTG

-89 ASAGVYDVTT
+89 ASAGVYDVTA
-99 SFGDNAVLAFDA
+99 SFGDNAVLAYDA

-171 LEDGDKRSAYY
+171 LGDGDKRSAYY
-182 RANSKPTFTF
+182 RADSKPTFTF
-192 KGVLKANGKSVEAEL
+192 KGVLKANGKLVEALL
-207 EDKILSDPATFAAKA
+207 EDKTLSDPATFAAKA

-268 GFGENRTLDV
+268 GFSENRTLDV

-288 DFTLSSPLQ
+288 DFDLSSPLQ
-297 DIDFSVNFADEN
+297 DMDFSVNFADEN

-348 FSNTL
+348 FSKTL

-362 GVVNNTFTL
+362 GVVNNVFTL

-398 VSVLPGNIWTK
+398 VSVNANNCWSR
-409 EFTVSA
+409 EFTVDEISVTKGNAETIKQNLIYQYYNGSEWVECTTRESVKGRTQQFNEAAENISEKTYKVRA
-415 LTEEQ
+415 LYRGSIASTEAEATLETPTQ
-420 VEKGDYS
+420 LPNSDLDE
-427 KLSQKMMYQ
+427 
-436 FSTDGSTG
+436 
-444 WTDLGEDLRKAELTP
+444 WTDENYRK
-459 NTSYF
+459 
-464 VRGVYRNEICSAPVE
+464 
-479 VKTYPIIELE
+479 
-489 NGDMEDW
+489 D
-496 TEEERGYYYSANIFD
+496 YYCF
-511 RNPAKLRVYYPW
+511 YPW
-523 KGVSYWNTNNDFTT
+523 IDKGECHWDTNNLWTT
-537 RNRDASTAA
+537 RHRWNSSNT
-546 FSIVYRYNSFPAVS
+546 VTTNYNGFHAVS
-560 YTKDVHD
+560 YVP
-567 GNWAAELRN
+567 GRSGFAAELRSTGN
-576 TAAGRGNTSSS
+576 GRGNTKFINISVK
-587 SSSYDFNNVP
+587 DINKVA
-597 GELFIGGITV
+597 GKLFV
-607 TTGGTSAKPDG
+607 GTAEA
-618 DHYDIDKGT
+618 IEKGNDANGSD
-627 EFVSRPTGLRF
+627 EFVIHKDALFGTRPTSLKFWYKYKPYDNSEVWNVHMELLDENNIVISESDMSQYGQIDTWQEATLVLPYDNGKIYNKAKYIYLIFQSTSKEGDGMLYSTQTYTF
-638 YYKYAPYMTDAWKVY
+638 YYNQCNDTKEFSDA
-653 IALYDEA
+653 II
-660 GNVIAENTVTDGIEI
+660 G
-675 SSYKEMEVSFNY
+675 
-687 IENLDVVPAKIYVY
+687 
-701 FASSIYS
+701 SI
-708 GSELPY
+708 L
-714 HTMDVTTWY
+714 TI
-723 NNSQRTDETL
+723 
-733 SGSVFC
+733 
-739 VDDISLVYD
+739 DDISLVYD

>member
-11 GMALVA
+11 GMALIA

-148 SEKFKELYS
+148 SKKFKELYS
-157 SYAVEVAVENSSLK
+157 SYAVEVAVENSSLE

-182 RANSKPTFTF
+182 RADSKPTFTF
-192 KGVLKANGKSVEAEL
+192 KGVLKANGKSVEALL
-207 EDKILSDPATFAAKA
+207 EDKTLSDPTTFAAKA
-222 HCRLTLALKEMVPGI
+222 HCQLTLALKEVVPGI
-237 IPTIVKTEVD
+237 IPTIVKAEVD

-288 DFTLSSPLQ
+288 DFDLSSPLQ

-336 IPIIGEDKPSVR
+336 IPIVGEDKPSVG
-348 FSNTL
+348 FSKTL

-371 KSVKANDRTNADGA
+371 KSVKANDRTNADGD
-385 LTYTIATHKPEFT
+385 LTYTIAVHKPEFT

-420 VEKGDYS
+420 VEKGDFS
-427 KLSQKMMYQ
+427 KLSQNMTYQ
-436 FSTDGSTG
+436 FSTDGSTD

-459 NTSYF
+459 NASYF
-464 VRGVYRNEICSAPVE
+464 VRGVYRNEICSTPVE

-489 NGDMEDW
+489 NGGMEDW
-496 TEEERGYYYSANIFD
+496 TTSEIGYYYNILAWNKYPLLTY
-511 RNPAKLRVYYPW
+511 NPW
-523 KGVSYWNTNNDFTT
+523 SGDNQYWNTNNDFTT
-537 RNRDASTAA
+537 RHRDQWSPPLST
-546 FSIVYRYNSFPAVS
+546 IYYYNSFPAVS
-560 YTKDVHD
+560 YTKDVHG
-567 GNWAAELRN
+567 GNWAAVLRN

-607 TTGGTSAKPDG
+607 TTGGTSAIPDG
-618 DHYDIDKGT
+618 DHYDIDEGT

-638 YYKYAPYMTDAWKVY
+638 YYKYAPYMVDAWKVY

-660 GNVIAENTVTDGIEI
+660 GNIIAENTVTDGNEI
-675 SSYKEMEVSFNY
+675 STYKEMDISFNY
-687 IENLDVVPAKIYVY
+687 VEDLDVIPAKVYVY

-714 HTMDVTTWY
+714 HSMDVTTWY

-739 VDDISLVYD
+739 IDDISLVYD

>member
-1 MFLSTKKLWM
+1 M
-11 GMALVA
+11 
-17 SLGYSCQ
+17 
-24 HDESLGVEAITG
+24 
-36 FKIALV
+36 
-42 DEPSVTETR
+42 
-51 STPQELGKPTTDNF
+51 
-65 TLKIVNSASG
+65 
-75 KSIYDAGYTKDIIK
+75 
-89 ASAGVYDVTT
+89 YDVTA
-99 SFGDNAVLAFDA
+99 SFGDNAVLAYDA

-125 GDTASVT
+125 GNTVSVT

-148 SEKFKELYS
+148 SKKFKELYS

-182 RANSKPTFTF
+182 RADSKPTFTF
-192 KGVLKANGKSVEAEL
+192 KGVLKANGKSVEALL
-207 EDKILSDPATFAAKA
+207 EDKTLSDPTTFAAKA
-222 HCRLTLALKEMVPGI
+222 HCQLTLALKEVVPGI
-237 IPTIVKTEVD
+237 IPTIVKAEVD

-259 LPAPKVSAT
+259 LPAPKISAT
-268 GFGENRTLDV
+268 GFDESNTVSV
-278 YETAP
+278 YETGE
-283 TEASI
+283 TDTASI
-288 DFTLSSPLQ
+288 DFTVAQSLQ
-297 DIDFSVNFADEN
+297 DLSFTLNFADEN
-309 LQSLNGD
+309 LQSLNKT
-316 YTLSALTNEQR
+316 YQLSTMTEDEKQSFE
-327 LDFINAGID
+327 DAGITL
-336 IPIIGEDKPSVR
+336 PQIGSANPRMIFPKEFIS
-348 FSNTL
+348 TL
-353 TGALLATNE
+353 HSSNE
-362 GVVNNTFTL
+362 GTVTNILTINR
-371 KSVKANDRTNADGA
+371 VKANDRENVDAQ
-385 LTYTIATHKPEFT
+385 TYTIAVHKPEFT

-420 VEKGDYS
+420 VEKGDFS
-427 KLSQKMMYQ
+427 KLSQNMTYQ
-436 FSTDGSTG
+436 FSTDGSTD

-496 TEEERGYYYSANIFD
+496 TEEERGYYYNANIFD

-523 KGVSYWNTNNDFTT
+523 KGASYWNTNNDFTT

-560 YTKDVHD
+560 YTKDVHG
-567 GNWAAELRN
+567 GNCAAELRN

-607 TTGGTSAKPDG
+607 TTGGTSAIPDG
-618 DHYDIDKGT
+618 DHYDIDEGT

-638 YYKYAPYMTDAWKVY
+638 YYKYAPYMVDAWKVY

-660 GNVIAENTVTDGIEI
+660 GNIIAENTVTDGNEI
-675 SSYKEMEVSFNY
+675 STYKEMDISFNY
-687 IENLDVVPAKIYVY
+687 VEDLDVIPAKVYVY

-714 HTMDVTTWY
+714 HSMDVTTWY

-739 VDDISLVYD
+739 IDDISLVYD

>member
-1 MFLSTKKLWM
+1 MKYIKL
-11 GMALVA
+11 L
-17 SLGYSCQ
+17 SLGLLCLSVGSCQ
-24 HDESLGVEAITG
+24 QDDWAVSESQTG
-36 FKIALV
+36 FYISLADADV
-42 DEPSVTETR
+42 QTETR
-51 STPQELGKPTTDNF
+51 STPQELGKPTVDKF
-65 TLKIVNSASG
+65 KLKIANSATG

-89 ASAGVYDVTT
+89 ASAGVYDVTA
-99 SFGDNAVLAFDA
+99 SFGDNAVLAYDA

-118 EDIAIEE
+118 EDIVIEE

-148 SEKFKELYS
+148 SDKFKELYS

-171 LEDGDKRSAYY
+171 LGDGDKRSAYY
-182 RANSKPTFTF
+182 RADSKPTFTF
-192 KGVLKANGKSVEAEL
+192 KGVLKANGKSVEALL
-207 EDKILSDPATFAAKA
+207 EDKTLSDPATFAAKA

-268 GFGENRTLDV
+268 GFSENRTLDV

-297 DIDFSVNFADEN
+297 DMDFSVNFADEN

-371 KSVKANDRTNADGA
+371 KSVKANNRTNTDGA

-489 NGDMEDW
+489 NGGMEAW
-496 TEEERGYYYSANIFD
+496 TTSEIGYYYNTLAWNKYPLLTY
-511 RNPAKLRVYYPW
+511 NPW
-523 KGVSYWNTNNDFTT
+523 SGDNQYWNTNNDFTT
-537 RNRDASTAA
+537 RHRDQWSPPFST
-546 FSIVYRYNSFPAVS
+546 IYYYNSFPAVS
-560 YTKDVHD
+560 YTKDVHG

>member
-1 MFLSTKKLWM
+1 MKYIKL
-11 GMALVA
+11 L
-17 SLGYSCQ
+17 SLGLLCLSVGSCQ
-24 HDESLGVEAITG
+24 QDDWAVSDSQTG
-36 FKIALV
+36 FYISLADADV
-42 DEPSVTETR
+42 QTETR

-75 KSIYDAGYTKDIIK
+75 KCIYDAGYTKDIIK
-89 ASAGVYDVTT
+89 ASAGVYDVTA

-118 EDIAIEE
+118 EDIAIEG

-171 LEDGDKRSAYY
+171 LNDGDKRSAYY
-182 RANSKPTFTF
+182 RADSKPTFTF
-192 KGVLKANGKSVEAEL
+192 KGVLKANGKLVEALL
-207 EDKILSDPATFAAKA
+207 EDKTLSDPATFAAKA

-237 IPTIVKTEVD
+237 IPTIVKAEVD

-288 DFTLSSPLQ
+288 DFDLSSPLQ

-316 YTLSALTNEQR
+316 YTLSTLTNEQR

-409 EFTVSA
+409 EFTVEEITVEEGKGNLEEIKKSLVYQYQENGEWKDCNNQDSRQQVFAEHPSNRNYKVRA
-415 LTEEQ
+415 LYRGALASNEVDVEMEEPKALPNGNMDEWNETTRRVRYFYLFGSKYYEQ
-420 VEKGDYS
+420 PFFEPWNDNMEHWWDTNSIATMPETFTLDYPNHNCFPTVTF
-427 KLSQKMMYQ
+427 LINPQ
-436 FSTDGSTG
+436 G
-444 WTDLGEDLRKAELTP
+444 KAAIIRTI
-459 NTSYF
+459 NTS
-464 VRGVYRNEICSAPVE
+464 GS
-479 VKTYPIIELE
+479 
-489 NGDMEDW
+489 
-496 TEEERGYYYSANIFD
+496 
-511 RNPAKLRVYYPW
+511 
-523 KGVSYWNTNNDFTT
+523 
-537 RNRDASTAA
+537 
-546 FSIVYRYNSFPAVS
+546 
-560 YTKDVHD
+560 
-567 GNWAAELRN
+567 
-576 TAAGRGNTSSS
+576 NTSATVVGTNVSGILYAGTTSS
-587 SSSYDFNNVP
+587 DGTLSEGRPWSSRPTQLTFNYKYSSYDNERFGVYVELYADGNSSPIATGTYESINGESKTEFTSYTIKLEYSNLELKPSTIKIKFCSVAINDDPAVQKDVSVNVP
-597 GELFIGGITV
+597 EG
-607 TTGGTSAKPDG
+607 S
-618 DHYDIDKGT
+618 DK
-627 EFVSRPTGLRF
+627 
-638 YYKYAPYMTDAWKVY
+638 YY
-653 IALYDEA
+653 
-660 GNVIAENTVTDGIEI
+660 NVHG
-675 SSYKEMEVSFNY
+675 
-687 IENLDVVPAKIYVY
+687 
-701 FASSIYS
+701 
-708 GSELPY
+708 
-714 HTMDVTTWY
+714 
-723 NNSQRTDETL
+723 
-733 SGSVFC
+733 GSVLTI
-739 VDDISLVYD
+739 DDISLVYD

>member
-1 MFLSTKKLWM
+1 MKYIKL
-11 GMALVA
+11 L
-17 SLGYSCQ
+17 SLGLLCLSIGSCRQ
-24 HDESLGVEAITG
+24 DDWAVSDSQTG
-36 FKIALV
+36 FYISLADADV
-42 DEPSVTETR
+42 QTETR

-157 SYAVEVAVENSSLK
+157 SYAVEVAVENSSLE

-268 GFGENRTLDV
+268 GFSENRTLDV
-278 YETAP
+278 YETDP

-297 DIDFSVNFADEN
+297 DMDFSVNFADEN

-336 IPIIGEDKPSVR
+336 IPIVGEDKPSVG
-348 FSNTL
+348 FSKTL

-371 KSVKANDRTNADGA
+371 KSVKANDRTNADGD
-385 LTYTIATHKPEFT
+385 LTYIIATHKPEFT
-398 VSVLPGNIWTK
+398 VSVNANNCWSR
-409 EFTVSA
+409 EFTVDEINVTKGNAETIKQNLIYQYYNGTEWVECTTRESVKGRTQQFNEAAENISEKTYKVRA
-415 LTEEQ
+415 LYRGSIASTEAEATLETPTQ
-420 VEKGDYS
+420 LPNSDLDEWTDENYS
-427 KLSQKMMYQ
+427 K
-436 FSTDGSTG
+436 D
-444 WTDLGEDLRKAELTP
+444 
-459 NTSYF
+459 
-464 VRGVYRNEICSAPVE
+464 
-479 VKTYPIIELE
+479 
-489 NGDMEDW
+489 
-496 TEEERGYYYSANIFD
+496 YYCF
-511 RNPAKLRVYYPW
+511 YPW
-523 KGVSYWNTNNDFTT
+523 VDKGECHWDTNNLWTTRHRWSLSTNIAHYNGFHTVSYVPGRSGF
-537 RNRDASTAA
+537 
-546 FSIVYRYNSFPAVS
+546 
-560 YTKDVHD
+560 
-567 GNWAAELRN
+567 AAELRSTGN
-576 TAAGRGNTSSS
+576 GRGNIKF
-587 SSSYDFNNVP
+587 FNISVKDINKVA
-597 GELFIGGITV
+597 GKLFIGTAEAIKKGN
-607 TTGGTSAKPDG
+607 
-618 DHYDIDKGT
+618 DIDGSD
-627 EFVSRPTGLRF
+627 EFVIHKDALFGTRPTSLKFWYKYKPYDNSEAWNVHMELLDENNVVISESDLSQSGQIDTWQEATLVLPYDNDKIYNKAKYIYLIFQSTSKEGDGMLYSTQTYTF
-638 YYKYAPYMTDAWKVY
+638 YYNQCNDTKEFSDA
-653 IALYDEA
+653 II
-660 GNVIAENTVTDGIEI
+660 G
-675 SSYKEMEVSFNY
+675 
-687 IENLDVVPAKIYVY
+687 
-701 FASSIYS
+701 SI
-708 GSELPY
+708 L
-714 HTMDVTTWY
+714 TI
-723 NNSQRTDETL
+723 
-733 SGSVFC
+733 
-739 VDDISLVYD
+739 DDISLVYD

>member
-1 MFLSTKKLWM
+1 MNMFLSTKKLWM
-11 GMALVA
+11 GMALMA
-17 SLGYSCQ
+17 TLGLSCQ
-24 HDESLGVEAITG
+24 HEEGLGTKAVTG

-89 ASAGVYDVTT
+89 ASAGVYDVTA
-99 SFGDNAVLAFDA
+99 SFGDNAVLAYDA

-171 LEDGDKRSAYY
+171 LGDGDKRSAYY
-182 RANSKPTFTF
+182 RADSKPTFTF
-192 KGVLKANGKSVEAEL
+192 KGVLKANGKSVEALL
-207 EDKILSDPATFAAKA
+207 EDKTLSDPATFAAKA

-268 GFGENRTLDV
+268 GFSENRTLDV

-297 DIDFSVNFADEN
+297 DMDFSVNFADEN

-316 YTLSALTNEQR
+316 YTLSTLTNEQR

-409 EFTVSA
+409 EFTV
-415 LTEEQ
+415 EEIT
-420 VEKGDYS
+420 VEEGKGNLDTLKENLIYQYS
-427 KLSQKMMYQ
+427 EDDGRSWKDLNDTRRQ
-436 FSTDGSTG
+436 FFDVCP
-444 WTDLGEDLRKAELTP
+444 EKK
-459 NTSYF
+459 SYL
-464 VRGVYRNEICSAPVE
+464 VRAVYRNEIASEIDNV
-479 VKTYPIIELE
+479 ELE
-489 NGDMEDW
+489 IPMQLPNSGMEDW
-496 TEEERGYYYSANIFD
+496 YEEDQSDHKNLWFPYLQGEVENLWSTNNAETTNYRSESFCSTSAVKQSANKHNGDYAAWI
-511 RNPAKLRVYYPW
+511 RTVGHGIA
-523 KGVSYWNTNNDFTT
+523 NTNVGSFMGINGSITGDHTIGLLTYSDEFTVRPT
-537 RNRDASTAA
+537 KLE
-546 FSIVYRYNSFPAVS
+546 FYYRY
-560 YTKDVHD
+560 
-567 GNWAAELRN
+567 
-576 TAAGRGNTSSS
+576 
-587 SSSYDFNNVP
+587 VP
-597 GELFIGGITV
+597 N
-607 TTGGTSAKPDG
+607 G
-618 DHYDIDKGT
+618 DDQG
-627 EFVSRPTGLRF
+627 
-638 YYKYAPYMTDAWKVY
+638 
-653 IALYDEA
+653 
-660 GNVIAENTVTDGIEI
+660 VI
-675 SSYKEMEVSFNY
+675 EVK
-687 IENLDVVPAKIYVY
+687 IENQEQNIVLYQTSQTIDAANAYVKYELPIEYVNQNMNASHLTITFKSGSKHTDVVKAKVRGDGADEHY
-701 FASSIYS
+701 
-708 GSELPY
+708 GSELY
-714 HTMDVTTWY
+714 I
-723 NNSQRTDETL
+723 
-733 SGSVFC
+733 
-739 VDDISLVYD
+739 DDISLVYD

>member
-1 MFLSTKKLWM
+1 MKYIKL
-11 GMALVA
+11 L
-17 SLGYSCQ
+17 SLGLLCLSVGSCQ
-24 HDESLGVEAITG
+24 QDDWAVSESQTG
-36 FKIALV
+36 FYISLADADV
-42 DEPSVTETR
+42 QTETR
-51 STPQELGKPTTDNF
+51 STPQELGKPTVDKF
-65 TLKIVNSASG
+65 KLKIANSATG

-89 ASAGVYDVTT
+89 ASAGVYDVTA
-99 SFGDNAVLAFDA
+99 SFGDNAVLAYDA

-125 GDTASVT
+125 GNTVSVT

-141 ASVTFED
+141 ASVTFEG

-171 LEDGDKRSAYY
+171 LGDGDKRSAYY
-182 RANSKPTFTF
+182 RADSKPTFTF
-192 KGVLKANGKSVEAEL
+192 KGVLKANGKSVEALL
-207 EDKILSDPATFAAKA
+207 EDKTLSDPATFAAKA

-237 IPTIVKTEVD
+237 IPAIVKAEVD

-268 GFGENRTLDV
+268 GFSENRTLDV

-297 DIDFSVNFADEN
+297 DMDFSVNFADEN

-409 EFTVSA
+409 EFTV
-415 LTEEQ
+415 EEIT
-420 VEKGDYS
+420 VEEGKGNLEEI
-427 KLSQKMMYQ
+427 KKNLVYQ
-436 FSTDGSTG
+436 
-444 WTDLGEDLRKAELTP
+444 
-459 NTSYF
+459 YQ
-464 VRGVYRNEICSAPVE
+464 
-479 VKTYPIIELE
+479 E
-489 NGDMEDW
+489 NGEWKDCDNQDSRQQVFAEHPSNRNYKVRALYREALASNEVDVEMEEPKALPNGNMDEW
-496 TEEERGYYYSANIFD
+496 TESTRDVKYLWTTYKQPFFE
-511 RNPAKLRVYYPW
+511 PW
-523 KGVSYWNTNNDFTT
+523 NDSTEQWWNTN
-537 RNRDASTAA
+537 
-546 FSIVYRYNSFPAVS
+546 SIQTMPTSFDIINSVNFASFPTVTYLISGDNNQEKSAVIRTINFGKS
-560 YTKDVHD
+560 
-567 GNWAAELRN
+567 NSSIAAVGDN
-576 TAAGRGNTSSS
+576 TRGILYAGTTSS
-587 SSSYDFNNVP
+587 D
-597 GELFIGGITV
+597 
-607 TTGGTSAKPDG
+607 GTLSEGRPWS
-618 DHYDIDKGT
+618 
-627 EFVSRPTGLRF
+627 SRPTQLTF
-638 YYKYAPYMTDAWKVY
+638 NYKYSSYNNERFGVY
-653 IALYDEA
+653 IELYADGVSSPIATGTYESINGESKTEFTPYTIKLEYSNLELKPSIIKIKFCSVA
-660 GNVIAENTVTDGIEI
+660 INDDPAVQKNVSVN
-675 SSYKEMEVSFNY
+675 
-687 IENLDVVPAKIYVY
+687 VPE
-701 FASSIYS
+701 
-708 GSELPY
+708 GSDKY
-714 HTMDVTTWY
+714 Y
-723 NNSQRTDETL
+723 NVHG
-733 SGSVFC
+733 GSVLTI
-739 VDDISLVYD
+739 DDISLVYD

>member
-1 MFLSTKKLWM
+1 MFLSTKKLWI

-24 HDESLGVEAITG
+24 HEEGLGREAVTG
-36 FKIALV
+36 FKVALV

-51 STPQELGKPTTDNF
+51 STPQELGKPTVDKF
-65 TLKIVNSASG
+65 KLKIANSATG

-89 ASAGVYDVTT
+89 ASAGVYDVTA

-148 SEKFKELYS
+148 SDKFKELYS

-171 LEDGDKRSAYY
+171 LGDGDKRSAYY
-182 RANSKPTFTF
+182 RADSKPTFTF
-192 KGVLKANGKSVEAEL
+192 KGVLKANGKSVEALL
-207 EDKILSDPATFAAKA
+207 EDKTLSDSATFAAKA

-237 IPTIVKTEVD
+237 IPTIVKAEVD
-247 TVTVSE
+247 TVTVSA

-259 LPAPKVSAT
+259 LPAPKVIAP

-297 DIDFSVNFADEN
+297 DMEFSVNFADEN
-309 LQSLNGD
+309 LKSLNGD

-371 KSVKANDRTNADGA
+371 KSVKANDRTNTDGA

-398 VSVLPGNIWTK
+398 VSVNANNCWSR
-409 EFTVSA
+409 EFTVDEISVTKGNA
-415 LTEEQ
+415 ETIKQNLIYQYYNGSEW
-420 VEKGDYS
+420 VECTTRESVKGRT
-427 KLSQKMMYQ
+427 QQ
-436 FSTDGSTG
+436 FN
-444 WTDLGEDLRKAELTP
+444 EAAE
-459 NTSYF
+459 NIS
-464 VRGVYRNEICSAPVE
+464 E
-479 VKTYPIIELE
+479 KTYKVRALYRGSIASTEAEATLE
-489 NGDMEDW
+489 TPTQLPNSGMEDW
-496 TEEERGYYYSANIFD
+496 NLSGSFSHEVYS
-511 RNPAKLRVYYPW
+511 YYPNAE
-523 KGVSYWNTNNDFTT
+523 GVEVFWSTNNDYTT
-537 RNRDASTAA
+537 R
-546 FSIVYRYNSFPAVS
+546 YRQGTFGYPYNCFPAVS
-560 YTKDVHD
+560 YVPGKD
-567 GNWAAELRN
+567 GGKAAELRN
-576 TAAGRGNTSSS
+576 TASGAGNTKPTIFGDGKIDNRNRVAGILFSGNFSCETGLS
-587 SSSYDFNNVP
+587 ATNYSY
-597 GELFIGGITV
+597 TK
-607 TTGGTSAKPDG
+607 TDG
-618 DHYDIDKGT
+618 KVFG
-627 EFVSRPTGLRF
+627 SRPTALKF
-638 YYKYAPYMTDAWKVY
+638 WYKY
-653 IALYDEA
+653 
-660 GNVIAENTVTDGIEI
+660 
-675 SSYKEMEVSFNY
+675 
-687 IENLDVVPAKIYVY
+687 
-701 FASSIYS
+701 
-708 GSELPY
+708 LPY
-714 HTMDVTTWY
+714 SNDTWQVSIELWDESKNIIVRQDFQSSEQKNDY
-723 NNSQRTDETL
+723 NEVEVKLDYSTQQVYSICKYIYIIFRSTINEGENMPFEWFKDSYVLWRDDQQYTYEEPCV
-733 SGSVFC
+733 GSILTI
-739 VDDISLVYD
+739 DDISLVYD

>member
-89 ASAGVYDVTT
+89 ASAGVYDVTA

-171 LEDGDKRSAYY
+171 LGDGDKRSAYY
-182 RANSKPTFTF
+182 RADSKPTFTF

-253 TLPMEW
+253 TFPLEW

-268 GFGENRTLDV
+268 GFGENGTLDV
-278 YETAP
+278 YETAEA
-283 TEASI
+283 TGASI
-288 DFTLSSPLQ
+288 DFKVAQSLQ
-297 DIDFSVNFADEN
+297 DLSFTLNFADEN
-309 LQSLNGD
+309 LQSLNKTYQLSTMTDGD
-316 YTLSALTNEQR
+316 KIALADAGITLPLIGSSEPKLTLSKDFVSR
-327 LDFINAGID
+327 LLS
-336 IPIIGEDKPSVR
+336 K
-348 FSNTL
+348 NT
-353 TGALLATNE
+353 
-362 GVVNNTFTL
+362 GVVTNTVTIN
-371 KSVKANDRTNADGA
+371 SVKANDRTNADGA
-385 LTYTIATHKPEFT
+385 LTYTINVHKPEFT

-409 EFTVSA
+409 EFTV
-415 LTEEQ
+415 EEIT
-420 VEKGDYS
+420 VEEGKGNLDTLKENLIYQYS
-427 KLSQKMMYQ
+427 EDDGRSWKDLNDTRRQ
-436 FSTDGSTG
+436 FFDVCP
-444 WTDLGEDLRKAELTP
+444 EKK
-459 NTSYF
+459 SYL
-464 VRGVYRNEICSAPVE
+464 VRAVYRNEIASEIDNV
-479 VKTYPIIELE
+479 ELE
-489 NGDMEDW
+489 IPMQLPNSGMEDW
-496 TEEERGYYYSANIFD
+496 YEEDQSDHKNLWFPYLQGEVENLWSTNNAETTNYRSESFCSTSAVKQSANKHNGDYAAWI
-511 RNPAKLRVYYPW
+511 RTVGHGIA
-523 KGVSYWNTNNDFTT
+523 NTNVGSFVGINGSITGDHTIGLLTYSDEFTVRPT
-537 RNRDASTAA
+537 KLE
-546 FSIVYRYNSFPAVS
+546 FYYRY
-560 YTKDVHD
+560 
-567 GNWAAELRN
+567 
-576 TAAGRGNTSSS
+576 
-587 SSSYDFNNVP
+587 VP
-597 GELFIGGITV
+597 N
-607 TTGGTSAKPDG
+607 G
-618 DHYDIDKGT
+618 DDQG
-627 EFVSRPTGLRF
+627 
-638 YYKYAPYMTDAWKVY
+638 
-653 IALYDEA
+653 
-660 GNVIAENTVTDGIEI
+660 VI
-675 SSYKEMEVSFNY
+675 EVK
-687 IENLDVVPAKIYVY
+687 IENQEQNIVLYQTSQTIDAANAYVKYELPIEYVNQNMNASHLTITFKSGSKHTDVVKAKVRGDGADEHY
-701 FASSIYS
+701 
-708 GSELPY
+708 GSELY
-714 HTMDVTTWY
+714 I
-723 NNSQRTDETL
+723 
-733 SGSVFC
+733 
-739 VDDISLVYD
+739 DDISLVYD

>member
-207 EDKILSDPATFAAKA
+207 EDKILSDPATFVAKA

-371 KSVKANDRTNADGA
+371 KSVKANNRVNKEGA
-385 LTYTIATHKPEFT
+385 LTYTIATHKPEFAI
-398 VSVLPGNIWTK
+398 SVLPGNVWTK
-409 EFTVSA
+409 EFTV
-415 LTEEQ
+415 EEIT
-420 VEKGDYS
+420 VDEGKGNLEAI
-427 KLSQKMMYQ
+427 KKNLVYQ
-436 FSTDGSTG
+436 
-444 WTDLGEDLRKAELTP
+444 
-459 NTSYF
+459 Y
-464 VRGVYRNEICSAPVE
+464 
-479 VKTYPIIELE
+479 LE
-489 NGDMEDW
+489 NGEWKDCNNQTSRQQVFADHPLTRNYKVRALYRETLASNEVDVEMESQDQLENSDMENWFCADTDW
-496 TEEERGYYYSANIFD
+496 EFPNYIPKASSDASEFWD
-511 RNPAKLRVYYPW
+511 
-523 KGVSYWNTNNDFTT
+523 TNNEFT
-537 RNRDASTAA
+537 
-546 FSIVYRYNSFPAVS
+546 FRYNIPWPKDWYDSAYNGFPAVS
-560 YTKDVHD
+560 YSTSYKH
-567 GNWAAELRN
+567 GGSRSAELRN
-576 TAAGRGNTSSS
+576 TAAGPVGTASII
-587 SSSYDFNNVP
+587 YDQNRVP
-597 GELFIGGITV
+597 GMLFYGNYTG
-607 TTGGTSAKPDG
+607 TTSTGAANGNISVDEG
-618 DHYDIDKGT
+618 RS
-627 EFVSRPTGLRF
+627 FNMRPTQLSFWYTYEPYDGNGQDTYEVIVKVFDSLGNIIGEGS
-638 YYKYAPYMTDAWKVY
+638 YTSNQQITDWTNETVDIVYGDKYVDKA
-653 IALYDEA
+653 
-660 GNVIAENTVTDGIEI
+660 
-675 SSYKEMEVSFNY
+675 
-687 IENLDVVPAKIYVY
+687 AKIYVC
-701 FASSIYS
+701 FCSSNAGQGNVPYGKERKISLADS
-708 GSELPY
+708 GDY
-714 HTMDVTTWY
+714 TTHY
-723 NNSQRTDETL
+723 
-733 SGSVFC
+733 GSILRI
-739 VDDISLVYD
+739 DDISLVYD

>member
-1 MFLSTKKLWM
+1 MKYIKL
-11 GMALVA
+11 L
-17 SLGYSCQ
+17 SLGLLCLSVGSCRQ
-24 HDESLGVEAITG
+24 DDWAVSESQTG
-36 FKIALV
+36 FYISLADADV
-42 DEPSVTETR
+42 QTETR

-182 RANSKPTFTF
+182 RADSRPTFTF
-192 KGVLKANGKSVEAEL
+192 KGVLKANGKLVEAEL
-207 EDKILSDPATFAAKA
+207 EDEKLSDPATFAAKA
-222 HCRLTLALKEMVPGI
+222 HCQLTLALKEMVPGI
-237 IPTIVKTEVD
+237 IPTIVKAEVD

-268 GFGENRTLDV
+268 GFSENRTLDV

-288 DFTLSSPLQ
+288 VFTLSSPLQ
-297 DIDFSVNFADEN
+297 DMDFSVNFADEN

-316 YTLSALTNEQR
+316 YTLSTLTNEQR

-336 IPIIGEDKPSVR
+336 IPIIGENKPSVR

-409 EFTVSA
+409 EFTVEEITVEEGKGNLEEIKKSLVYQYQENGEWKDCNNQDSRQQVFAEHPSNRNYKVRA
-415 LTEEQ
+415 LYRGALASNEVDVEMEEPKALPNGNMDEWNETTRRVRYFYFFGSKYYEQ
-420 VEKGDYS
+420 PFFEPWNDNMEHWWDTNSIATMPETFTLDYPNHNCFPTVTF
-427 KLSQKMMYQ
+427 LINPQ
-436 FSTDGSTG
+436 G
-444 WTDLGEDLRKAELTP
+444 KAAIIRTI
-459 NTSYF
+459 NTS
-464 VRGVYRNEICSAPVE
+464 GS
-479 VKTYPIIELE
+479 
-489 NGDMEDW
+489 
-496 TEEERGYYYSANIFD
+496 
-511 RNPAKLRVYYPW
+511 
-523 KGVSYWNTNNDFTT
+523 
-537 RNRDASTAA
+537 
-546 FSIVYRYNSFPAVS
+546 
-560 YTKDVHD
+560 
-567 GNWAAELRN
+567 
-576 TAAGRGNTSSS
+576 NTSATVVGTNVSGILYAGTTSS
-587 SSSYDFNNVP
+587 DGTLSEGRPWSSRPTQLTFNYKYSSYDNERFGVYIELYADGVSSPIATGTYESINGESKTEFTPYTIKLEYSNLELKPSIIKIKFCSVAINDNPAVQKNVSVNVP
-597 GELFIGGITV
+597 EG
-607 TTGGTSAKPDG
+607 S
-618 DHYDIDKGT
+618 DK
-627 EFVSRPTGLRF
+627 
-638 YYKYAPYMTDAWKVY
+638 YY
-653 IALYDEA
+653 
-660 GNVIAENTVTDGIEI
+660 NVHG
-675 SSYKEMEVSFNY
+675 
-687 IENLDVVPAKIYVY
+687 
-701 FASSIYS
+701 
-708 GSELPY
+708 
-714 HTMDVTTWY
+714 
-723 NNSQRTDETL
+723 
-733 SGSVFC
+733 GSVLTI
-739 VDDISLVYD
+739 DDISLVYD

>member
-51 STPQELGKPTTDNF
+51 STPQELGKPTVDKF
-65 TLKIVNSASG
+65 KLKIANSATG

-89 ASAGVYDVTT
+89 ASAGVYDVTA

-192 KGVLKANGKSVEAEL
+192 KGVLKANGKSVEALL

-237 IPTIVKTEVD
+237 IPSIVKAEVD

-348 FSNTL
+348 FSKTL

-371 KSVKANDRTNADGA
+371 KSVKANDRTNADSA

-398 VSVLPGNIWTK
+398 VSVNANNCWSR
-409 EFTVSA
+409 EFTVDEINVTKGNAETIKQNLIYQYYNGTEWVECTTRESVKGRTQQFNEAAENISEKTYKVRA
-415 LTEEQ
+415 LYRGSIASTEAEATLETPTQ
-420 VEKGDYS
+420 LPNAGMEEWNYIVN
-427 KLSQKMMYQ
+427 
-436 FSTDGSTG
+436 DGG
-444 WTDLGEDLRKAELTP
+444 WTGMD
-459 NTSYF
+459 
-464 VRGVYRNEICSAPVE
+464 I
-479 VKTYPIIELE
+479 PI
-489 NGDMEDW
+489 
-496 TEEERGYYYSANIFD
+496 
-511 RNPAKLRVYYPW
+511 YYPW
-523 KGVSYWNTNNDFTT
+523 LKDSSSFWNTNNDYTT
-537 RNRDASTAA
+537 RYRTWGSST
-546 FSIVYRYNSFPAVS
+546 YYNCFPAVS
-560 YTKDVHD
+560 YTSKGHT
-567 GNWAAELRN
+567 GIAAVLRN
-576 TAAGRGNTSSS
+576 TAAGSGNTLPSNARS
-587 SSSYDFNNVP
+587 NNKVP
-597 GELFIGGITV
+597 GMLFIGDFDNES
-607 TTGGTSAKPDG
+607 GTISS
-618 DHYDIDKGT
+618 KGKD
-627 EFVSRPTGLRF
+627 FLSRPSQLIF
-638 YYKYAPYMTDAWKVY
+638 YYTY
-653 IALYDEA
+653 IPIGNENDIFDVTISWIDSE
-660 GNVIAENTVTDGIEI
+660 GNVINEMTRQFTGKVNDFTKGNITIPIEEGQNYNKI
-675 SSYKEMEVSFNY
+675 S
-687 IENLDVVPAKIYVY
+687 KI
-701 FASSIYS
+701 FIQFRSSIYS
-708 GSELPY
+708 GDELPWEK
-714 HTMDVTTWY
+714 DVSVTTEGY
-723 NNSQRTDETL
+723 NKTFSTW
-733 SGSVFC
+733 SGSILTI
-739 VDDISLVYD
+739 DDISLVYD